1 MDTSLNYCE
10 RRGKED
16 ADSPLPPKGTCRT
29 ETLASSLA
37 AIWEDSEKAPEGGG
51 SFQALEGFEAR
62 PLHARSLARLDKPHP
77 SSAHCPPTPAP
88 CSRLVPTQPDLSPSH
103 PRQLGAP
110 PPAQLGAVT
119 APGLFTKG
127 FALHF
132 LYSGNRFLKRPGW
145 FSSSRA
151 SGTRRGA
158 LLTLCGSRCCREASG
173 QQADDSLGAQPRGQ
187 GTGHLPHLLFPL
199 AGRGHSPPLEKSSG
213 SVPET
218 HPQGMPSSS
227 RQASAP
233 DGGNTATPGPRAAC
247 AQKTSL
253 SQVKNILLKR
263 AEAFKHFQK
272 SSDLA

>member
-1 MDTSLNYCE
+1 MQTPPFLPKALAGLKPWPPHWRPSGRIQ
-10 RRGKED
+10 RR
-16 ADSPLPPKGTCRT
+16 PPREVEASRPWKALRLVRC
-29 ETLASSLA
+29 TLV
-37 AIWEDSEKAPEGGG
+37 
-51 SFQALEGFEAR
+51 
-62 PLHARSLARLDKPHP
+62 RSLAWTNPIPAQPPAAPPPPPPP

-127 FALHF
+127 LALHF